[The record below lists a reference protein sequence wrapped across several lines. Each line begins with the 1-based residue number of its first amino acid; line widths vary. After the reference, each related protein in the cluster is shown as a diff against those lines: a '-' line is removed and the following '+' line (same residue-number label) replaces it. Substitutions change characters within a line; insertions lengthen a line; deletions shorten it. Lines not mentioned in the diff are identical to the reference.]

1 MKKTKQ
7 KKYPGIIIGK
17 HPTKNIFLTSY
28 GQTFVLLAASPGSG
42 KGVSFI
48 VPNLLSFP
56 DSVAVNDPKF
66 ENWNITSGFR
76 AACGHEC
83 YRFSPELLETHR
95 WNPLSYLATDELD
108 RFGDIKSLSS
118 TLFVDPDGKNQS
130 FYNNAGKICSA
141 IILYLMETPELP
153 LTLPQVYEITSLGDE
168 LPGWITDT
176 IEARENAN
184 RPLSDETIRELM
196 IVVAMS
202 ANEKSWGIYTD
213 ILSEILGVYGEKK
226 VAWAVSGNDIDF
238 SKMREKRMSVY
249 FSVTEGAVEKFGT
262 LMNLFFTQLMRANS
276 KVLPE
281 DGGVDENGEPI
292 LKYQIGMFM
301 DETKVMGRI
310 KAFENGP
317 ALLRG
322 YGFRFNFI
330 FQNKDQLRARN
341 MYGTETA
348 NAMMNAFHIEIV
360 YAPPKQ
366 DVKAAEEY
374 SKSLGTTTVDVVN
387 HSDNFGH
394 KQRSRTKSRSKQSRP
409 LMLPQEIQE
418 MPYDEELI
426 FVQGT
431 RKSRPLNIKARKIFW
446 YKEEVFTARANMPK
460 PNIPLA
466 SPAQLSGLVVSMR
479 KKEQAIN
486 ADFNEDFS
494 ALINEEQN
502 KRL

>member
-1 MKKTKQ
+1 MTKKK

-28 GQTFVLLAASPGSG
+28 GQTFILLAAPPGSG
-42 KGVSFI
+42 KGVSF
-48 VPNLLSFP
+48 VVVNLLSFP
-56 DSVAVNDPKF
+56 DSAAVNDPKF

-95 WNPLSYLATDELD
+95 WNPLSFLSTDELD

-118 TLFVDPDGKNQS
+118 TLFVDPDGNNQS
-130 FYNNAGKICSA
+130 FYNNAGKVCSA
-141 IILYLMETPELP
+141 LILYLMETPELP
-153 LTLPQVYEITSLGDE
+153 LTLPQVYEITSLGEE
-168 LPGWITDT
+168 LPQWISDT
-176 IEARENAN
+176 IESRDNEN
-184 RPLSDETIRELM
+184 RPLSAETVRELM
-196 IVVAMS
+196 NVVSMS
-202 ANEKSWGIYTD
+202 ANPKSWGIYMD
-213 ILSEILGVYGEKK
+213 ILSEVLGVYGEKK

-238 SKMREKRMSVY
+238 SKMREKKMSVY

-281 DGGVDENGEPI
+281 DGGLDEDGELR

-330 FQNKDQLRARN
+330 FQTKSQLRANN
-341 MYGTETA
+341 MYGVETA
-348 NAMMNAFHIEIV
+348 NGMMNAFHIEIV
-360 YAPPKQ
+360 FAPAKQ
-366 DVKAAEEY
+366 NFAAAEEY
-374 SKSLGTTTVDVVN
+374 SKALGTTTVPVVSY
-387 HSDNFGH
+387 SDSTGGKN
-394 KQRSRTKSRSKQSRP
+394 RSRTRNRNVQSRP
-409 LMLPQEIQE
+409 LMLPQEILD

-426 FVQGT
+426 FVQGSNSS
-431 RKSRPLNIKARKIFW
+431 KPVNIKARKIKW
-446 YKEEVFTARANMPK
+446 YEEEVFKSRANLPTPK
-460 PNIPLA
+460 IPIA
-466 SPAQLSGLVVSMR
+466 TRTQLDGIVVPMR
-479 KKEQAIN
+479 KSENAIS
-486 ADFNEDFS
+486 ADFNDNFS
-494 ALINEEQN
+494 AVIEGEIS
-502 KRL
+502 KRQ

>member
-1 MKKTKQ
+1 MKKTKEI
-7 KKYPGIIIGK
+7 KYPGILIGK
-17 HPTKNIFLTSY
+17 HPTKDIFLTSY
-28 GQTFVLLAASPGSG
+28 GQTFILLAASPGSG

-48 VPNLLSFP
+48 IPNLLSFP

-95 WNPLSYLATDELD
+95 WNPLSYLSRDELD

-118 TLFVDPDGKNQS
+118 TLFIDPDGKNQS
-130 FYNNAGKICSA
+130 FYNNAAKICSA

-153 LTLPQVYEITSLGDE
+153 LTLPQVYEITSLGDD
-168 LPGWITDT
+168 LPEWISQTVESRDN
-176 IEARENAN
+176 EN
-184 RPLSDETIRELM
+184 RPLSDETVRELM
-196 IVVAMS
+196 IVVSMS

-238 SKMREKRMSVY
+238 SKMREKKMSVY
-249 FSVTEGAVEKFGT
+249 FSVTEGALEKFGP
-262 LMNLFFTQLMRANS
+262 LMNLFFTQLQRANS

-281 DGGVDENGEPI
+281 DGGVDENGERR

-330 FQNKDQLRARN
+330 FQNKDQLRAAN
-341 MYGTETA
+341 MYGVETA
-348 NAMMNAFHIEIV
+348 NAMMNAFHVEIV

-366 DVKAAEEY
+366 DVKSAEEY
-374 SKSLGTTTVDVVN
+374 SKALGNTTVDVVN
-387 HSDNFGH
+387 HSDSFGQ
-394 KQRSRTKSRSKQSRP
+394 KSRSRSKSRSKQSRP
-409 LMLPQEIQE
+409 LMYPQEIQE
-418 MPYDEELI
+418 MDYSKQLI

-431 RKSRPLNIKARKIFW
+431 KKTKPLNILARKITW
-446 YKEEVFTARANMPK
+446 YEEPVFISRANMPK
-460 PNIPLA
+460 PSIPIASTSQLA
-466 SPAQLSGLVVSMR
+466 GLVVSMR
-479 KKEQAIN
+479 KKDNLIN
-486 ADFNEDFS
+486 ADFNDDFS
-494 ALINEEQN
+494 AVIHEEQN
-502 KRL
+502 KRH